1 MQRNGYAVTQPM
13 SPYGFRK
20 EGALRELLWELS
32 NKEFSIV
39 GMYSKYRSNVTFL
52 GRAAE
57 AIGKQY
63 ECRPSGEPCGD
74 APDESRG
81 EYEFEAPA
89 LRAPPWP
96 WESSVSDR
104 LFARCVQPV
113 DASTADD
120 CTTTTLMSCLGR
132 GCSPSHSMASA
143 AGDLLSLAASPAVP
157 GWFRPHSFRLFGE
170 SHQGI
175 EPCQDSD

>member
-1 MQRNGYAVTQPM
+1 MQRNGYATIRPM

-32 NKEFSIV
+32 NKEFSV
-39 GMYSKYRSNVTFL
+39 EGMFSKYRNNVTFL
-52 GRAAE
+52 RRAAE

-63 ECRPSGEPCGD
+63 ECRPPGEPCGG

-120 CTTTTLMSCLGR
+120 LHYNNLNELLGERLLAKRTAWPQLQVISYRLPCLRQYRAGSSLIPFVCLGNR
-132 GCSPSHSMASA
+132 IRA
-143 AGDLLSLAASPAVP
+143 
-157 GWFRPHSFRLFGE
+157 
-170 SHQGI
+170 
-175 EPCQDSD
+175 